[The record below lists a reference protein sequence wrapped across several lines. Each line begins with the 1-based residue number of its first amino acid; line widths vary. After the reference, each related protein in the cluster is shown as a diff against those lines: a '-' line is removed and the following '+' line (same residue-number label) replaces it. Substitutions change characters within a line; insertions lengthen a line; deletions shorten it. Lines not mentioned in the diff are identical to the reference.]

1 MSLIG
6 EFRIWV
12 MRNVRRCWHFCVF
25 EIFCE
30 VLLSWW
36 KIFELFPAASL
47 RYFDGGSSLLRKC
60 AGFNSTIPL
69 TIVFH
74 SKKCYDPFISYRENL
89 LHTSVKCQ
97 TDDFILGSLSSGPI
111 VICFFIH
118 ADRCPV
124 LCLSVTSFPFLWV
137 RPVILTVAENPEGIN
152 FACSSRPFVHGARRG
167 GKHAMDHFRWK
178 FQSNFENVLNG
189 IQTEGSQR
197 PDVEALKNVRV
208 VLHVRV
214 HGDSPV
220 IVAMTHIRRKRTRA
234 RDTHEVWSNTLVE
247 CEFDPSTCAR
257 TRTAKTTSQNEA
269 HHRIALELDRHP
281 HKVTTYQRMSDEEA
295 TDARRFLLDIT
306 LKRHKTQRSCR
317 LSLFQSFTVLGR
329 PTIRSLSRRFSFS
342 CWCRMNGPRFLAVH
356 TKAMIAEKLTG
367 IKLKDFTRWKIRR
380 DVLLFTRMHWS
391 HHFSTD
397 QISTLA
403 LHLLFDFPVS
413 LFN

>member
-1 MSLIG
+1 MPN
-6 EFRIWV
+6 RW
-12 MRNVRRCWHFCVF
+12 
-25 EIFCE
+25 
-30 VLLSWW
+30 
-36 KIFELFPAASL
+36 
-47 RYFDGGSSLLRKC
+47 
-60 AGFNSTIPL
+60 
-69 TIVFH
+69 FH
-74 SKKCYDPFISYRENL
+74 SGVTVIGTHCHLFFHPCRSLSSPLFVSDEFSISL
-89 LHTSVKCQ
+89 STSCNSDCRRKPRRNQ
-97 TDDFILGSLSSGPI
+97 FRLQFPSFRTWRPTRRKTRDGSLSVKISVQFWKRVERHSNRGI
-111 VICFFIH
+111 
-118 ADRCPV
+118 AASRCGG
-124 LCLSVTSFPFLWV
+124 
-137 RPVILTVAENPEGIN
+137 AKK
-152 FACSSRPFVHGARRG
+152 CSSRAACTSPWR
-167 GKHAMDHFRWK
+167 
-178 FQSNFENVLNG
+178 QSC
-189 IQTEGSQR
+189 
-197 PDVEALKNVRV
+197 
-208 VLHVRV
+208 HC
-214 HGDSPV
+214 GDDSHS
-220 IVAMTHIRRKRTRA
+220 AETRTRA

-269 HHRIALELDRHP
+269 HHRIALELDGHP
-281 HKVTTYQRMSDEEA
+281 HKVTTYQRMSDAEA

-306 LKRHKTQRSCR
+306 PKRHKTQRSCR

-413 LFN
+413 LFNWWFLSASPSCQKSCWDRHVGVDRARTKHLLHV